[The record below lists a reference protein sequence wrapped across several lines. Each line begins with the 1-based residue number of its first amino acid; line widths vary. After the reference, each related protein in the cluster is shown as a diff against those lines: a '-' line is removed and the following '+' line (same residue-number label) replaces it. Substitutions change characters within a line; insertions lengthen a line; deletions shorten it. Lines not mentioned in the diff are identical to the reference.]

1 MTLTW
6 YMETCLSSA
15 ETNGVNDD
23 LDRPFPAESRESN
36 AFIYSA
42 SAILLLQTRT
52 IFQKSPFR
60 QRGYGGIVGERD
72 NQLKILLLYILDK
85 AIVLLSTAS
94 ALVNFNPN
102 SSTSCLI
109 AANTLS
115 NSITFS
121 SVSRFRFR
129 SRIPRGCDS
138 GCESEEEAELI
149 VMGGEDFL
157 SLRLLI
163 AGIES
168 NVLLS
173 LNASAFVATS
183 EMHRFLREVVL

>member
-6 YMETCLSSA
+6 YTEACLSSA

-85 AIVLLSTAS
+85 ASILLSTAS
-94 ALVNFNPN
+94 T
-102 SSTSCLI
+102 SSPTRRRP
-109 AANTLS
+109 
-115 NSITFS
+115 
-121 SVSRFRFR
+121 VSLQPIHFP
-129 SRIPRGCDS
+129 IPS
-138 GCESEEEAELI
+138 PSHPYL
-149 VMGGEDFL
+149 
-157 SLRLLI
+157 
-163 AGIES
+163 
-168 NVLLS
+168 
-173 LNASAFVATS
+173 ASAFAPALY
-183 EMHRFLREVVL
+183 EDAIQAANLKKKRN

>member
-6 YMETCLSSA
+6 YTQACLSSA

-72 NQLKILLLYILDK
+72 NQLKILLLYVLDK
-85 AIVLLSTAS
+85 AIILLST
-94 ALVNFNPN
+94 VPP
-102 SSTSCLI
+102 SSTS
-109 AANTLS
+109 TP
-115 NSITFS
+115 TRRRP
-121 SVSRFRFR
+121 VSLQPIHFP
-129 SRIPRGCDS
+129 IPS
-138 GCESEEEAELI
+138 PSHPYLA
-149 VMGGEDFL
+149 
-157 SLRLLI
+157 S
-163 AGIES
+163 
-168 NVLLS
+168 
-173 LNASAFVATS
+173 ASAFAPALY
-183 EMHRFLREVVL
+183 EDAIQAANLKKMRN

>member
-6 YMETCLSSA
+6 YTQACLSSA

-72 NQLKILLLYILDK
+72 NQLKILLLY
-85 AIVLLSTAS
+85 V
-94 ALVNFNPN
+94 F
-102 SSTSCLI
+102 
-109 AANTLS
+109 
-115 NSITFS
+115 
-121 SVSRFRFR
+121 
-129 SRIPRGCDS
+129 
-138 GCESEEEAELI
+138 
-149 VMGGEDFL
+149 
-157 SLRLLI
+157 
-163 AGIES
+163 
-168 NVLLS
+168 
-173 LNASAFVATS
+173 
-183 EMHRFLREVVL
+183 